1 MLAAAAAAAA
11 LVFPLPAHHRMCAC
25 EPARRVRTGPPT
37 MAGVDEEAP
46 MSKAEIDAW
55 LAAQTGAI
63 DGRAQELLDGAGVTA
78 PPPLPVAG
86 EMEWGRWSQ
95 RGAALSFELRV
106 PEATRAADVRC
117 ECLVGFLDVRVR
129 DEPLLSGRL
138 AAAEARQDA
147 AEWLRADQNST
158 FGP

>member
-1 MLAAAAAAAA
+1 MSDSVSSADGLVT
-11 LVFPLPAHHRMCAC
+11 VFPHS
-25 EPARRVRTGPPT
+25 ESTG
-37 MAGVDEEAP
+37 
-46 MSKAEIDAW
+46 
-55 LAAQTGAI
+55 GAI

-95 RGAALSFELRV
+95 RGATLSFELRV